1 MEISDSL
8 FGVEPRNSFSLGMAL
23 IPLQGPPTALGDAPP
38 PVEQHPAR
46 TALLRRP
53 ATSPVDR
60 CQSHWYRSTELEPR
74 LSRIGCRMDAVGN
87 LAEEAGAWRCKWRG
101 VNVPALCAVGWPPRR
116 PAPSGCSAHAS
127 ASPALL
133 RNCHPFLSAASLAPF
148 PVTGWPGVGRSHT
161 GVCPPGTA
169 PVTEHS
175 PSRNKEQ
182 GAADT
187 GASAPG
193 MTHPAF
199 AQGQGRAAGCP
210 SRARGCPCSLRQGL
224 ALLCPP
230 LQLLLHGVEGKL
242 ENKQTKS

>member
-8 FGVEPRNSFSLGMAL
+8 FGVEPRNSFSPGMAP

-60 CQSHWYRSTELEPR
+60 CQSHRYRSTELEPR

-87 LAEEAGAWRCKWRG
+87 LAEEAGAWRLKWRG

-161 GVCPPGTA
+161 RVCPPGTA

-175 PSRNKEQ
+175 PSRAEEQ

-199 AQGQGRAAGCP
+199 AQGQGWLGVRAGPVGVPAASG
-210 SRARGCPCSLRQGL
+210 RGWPCSARLFSCYYTVSKGNWKKKKVK
-224 ALLCPP
+224 P
-230 LQLLLHGVEGKL
+230 
-242 ENKQTKS
+242 